1 MDTEAAHTI
10 LKNKV
15 AATIINNSP
24 KFKDKVCVINLYC
37 YNCSTYKEQ
46 VSNWPLK
53 KIEKDILEYFLPYCS
68 SDFTLF
74 DLSDDIELTKKYSD
88 YGQYLIIAKNQN

>member
-1 MDTEAAHTI
+1 MAHTI

-15 AATIINNSP
+15 AAAIINNSP
-24 KFKDKVCVINLYC
+24 KFKGKVCVINLYC
-37 YNCSTYKEQ
+37 YNCSTDNEQ

-53 KIEKDILEYFLPYCS
+53 KIENDILEYFLPYCN

-74 DLSDDIELTKKYSD
+74 DLSENIELTEIYSS